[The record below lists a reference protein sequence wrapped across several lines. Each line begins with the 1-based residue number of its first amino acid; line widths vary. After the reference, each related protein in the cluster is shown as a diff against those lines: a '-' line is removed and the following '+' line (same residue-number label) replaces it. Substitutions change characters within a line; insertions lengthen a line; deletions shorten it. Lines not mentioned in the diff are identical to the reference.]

1 MLSKAAYRA
10 NMGALYFY
18 NRITKTTKRK
28 ELKMPA
34 DYFNNMTDEQARAEL
49 ARMGIACP
57 KSSK

>member
-1 MLSKAAYRA
+1 
-10 NMGALYFY
+10 
-18 NRITKTTKRK
+18 
-28 ELKMPA
+28 MPA